1 MITIIAYILTL
12 ACVFFAI
19 TAIPNM
25 IIGGF
30 LGRLSSNPLIG
41 SLLGG
46 VIIWVFIDFLWIVS
60 TANHIPV
67 LVFILSFLI
76 LTFHSYSENE
86 NLNTNAKYMIA
97 AEQWAL
103 VLVCIYTM
111 VSAENIR
118 WF

>member
-19 TAIPNM
+19 TVIRN
-25 IIGGF
+25 IFTGRF

-41 SLLGG
+41 SLFGG

-60 TANHIPV
+60 TGNHIPA

-76 LTFHSYSENE
+76 LTFNSNSENKK
-86 NLNTNAKYMIA
+86 LNTSAKYMIA
-97 AEQWAL
+97 AEQWEFI
-103 VLVCIYTM
+103 LVCININ